1 MAQVVDHGVV
11 AAWYSPG
18 MGTGGKAVLNRSDNA
33 QLVREGSIPSTAS
46 NTLTPR
52 TMEYTTRFKEFR
64 IARLSINANSFGL
77 HHAVLVARDGQAFE
91 AHPSK
96 FGLGDKTQGSVV
108 KVRCKVNDV
117 GEPDLSSLG
126 WEMCY
131 FLPDAP
137 QAGANERWK
146 DQPQHA

>member
-1 MAQVVDHGVV
+1 MQD
-11 AAWYSPG
+11 
-18 MGTGGKAVLNRSDNA
+18 T
-33 QLVREGSIPSTAS
+33 STI
-46 NTLTPR
+46 
-52 TMEYTTRFKEFR
+52 RFKEFR
-64 IARLSINANSFGL
+64 IVRLSTNTNSFGL

-108 KVRCKVNDV
+108 NVRCKINDV
-117 GEPDLSSLG
+117 GQPDLSSIG

-137 QAGANERWK
+137 QAVANEIWK